1 MFKVTMSAAY
11 DTEIMTNDA
20 RVLKVKNFNVR
31 RFDFGVANGTVEKC
45 WDERSEERPEF
56 RMTIPDGIWWQY
68 CQTVLPYP
76 MVPFIEDEF

>member
-11 DTEIMTNDA
+11 DAEIMTNDA

-45 WDERSEERPEF
+45 
-56 RMTIPDGIWWQY
+56 
-68 CQTVLPYP
+68 
-76 MVPFIEDEF
+76 